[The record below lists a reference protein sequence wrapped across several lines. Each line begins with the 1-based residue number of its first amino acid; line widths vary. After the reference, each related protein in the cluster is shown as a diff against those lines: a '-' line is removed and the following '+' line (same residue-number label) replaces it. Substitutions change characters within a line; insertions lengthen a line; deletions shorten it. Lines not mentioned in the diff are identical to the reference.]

1 MNIRIDQLVRS
12 LLQKDSLEHCSL
24 PELQQF
30 AGRNPYLG
38 AAQLLLAKKMQAER
52 VDGFEDQLQKTM
64 LYFHNPAW
72 VEHILYDTGDAEL
85 IKAKKESASIEITE
99 VATSEVVADQG
110 LTDTTLPTEPE
121 TISPEE
127 TTAVTVDAIE
137 TVQTETAPEPVIEEV
152 VAFSEPTPEIIVP
165 ENPEP
170 AETQEVVA
178 VTATAIPETA
188 VINPER
194 DPLLENPAF
203 QTIANDQSGS
213 DLLFEPYHTVDYFAS
228 QGIKFREDEKP
239 KDKFGQ
245 QLKSFTEWLK
255 TLKKG
260 PATDVNRQ
268 NEPATEDKVVKLAE
282 NSIREEDVYTEAMAE
297 VWEKQGNSAKAID
310 IYHKLSLLEP
320 AKSTYFAAKIEDLK
334 KLN

>member
-12 LLQKDSLEHCSL
+12 LLQKDSLEQCSL

-52 VDGFEDQLQKTM
+52 ADGFEDQLQKTL
-64 LYFHNPAW
+64 LYFHNPVW
-72 VEHILYDTGDAEL
+72 VEHLLYDTGDSEL
-85 IKAKKESASIEITE
+85 IKVKKENAAKEITTAVSTE
-99 VATSEVVADQG
+99 TVPEQIPVH
-110 LTDTTLPTEPE
+110 TDIVTELV
-121 TISPEE
+121 PEE
-127 TTAVTVDAIE
+127 TMAATSDTDESILNESKSEAVVEDIPAITEPIPVTA
-137 TVQTETAPEPVIEEV
+137 
-152 VAFSEPTPEIIVP
+152 TPQK
-165 ENPEP
+165 PEP
-170 AETQEVVA
+170 AGMQEVA
-178 VTATAIPETA
+178 A
-188 VINPER
+188 VIDTVSPELPVINTER
-194 DPLLENPAF
+194 DPLMENPAF
-203 QTIANDQSGS
+203 QTMANDQSGS

-228 QGIKFREDEKP
+228 QGIKFKEDEKP

-260 PATDVNRQ
+260 PATDVNRPT
-268 NEPATEDKVVKLAE
+268 EPATEDKVVKMAE
-282 NSIREEDVYTEAMAE
+282 NSIRDEEVYTEAMAE

-310 IYHKLSLLEP
+310 IYQKLSLLEP

>member
-12 LLQKDSLEHCSL
+12 LLQKDSLEQCSL

-52 VDGFEDQLQKTM
+52 ADGFEDQLQKTL
-64 LYFHNPAW
+64 LYFHNPVW
-72 VEHILYDTGDAEL
+72 VEHLLYDTGDSEL
-85 IKAKKESASIEITE
+85 IKVKKENAAKEITTAVSTETVPEQIPVHTDIVTELVPEETMAAISDTDESILNESKSEAVVEDIPEITE
-99 VATSEVVADQG
+99 SIPV
-110 LTDTTLPTEPE
+110 
-121 TISPEE
+121 
-127 TTAVTVDAIE
+127 TAIP
-137 TVQTETAPEPVIEEV
+137 QK
-152 VAFSEPTPEIIVP
+152 
-165 ENPEP
+165 PEP
-170 AETQEVVA
+170 AEMHVVA
-178 VTATAIPETA
+178 AVTETA
-188 VINPER
+188 SPELPVINTER
-194 DPLLENPAF
+194 DPLMENPAF
-203 QTIANDQSGS
+203 QTMANDQSGS

-228 QGIKFREDEKP
+228 QGIKFKEDEKP

-260 PATDVNRQ
+260 PATDVNRPT
-268 NEPATEDKVVKLAE
+268 EPATEDKVVKLAE
-282 NSIREEDVYTEAMAE
+282 NSIRDEEVYTEAMAE

-310 IYHKLSLLEP
+310 IYQKLSLLEP

>member
-30 AGRNPYLG
+30 AGKNPYLG
-38 AAQLLLAKKMQAER
+38 AAQLLLAKKMQAEKLE
-52 VDGFEDQLQKTM
+52 GFEDQLQKTL
-64 LYFHNPAW
+64 LYFHNPAS
-72 VEHILYDTGDAEL
+72 VEHLLYDTGQAEL
-85 IKAKKESASIEITE
+85 IKHKKEALAKEAPES
-99 VATSEVVADQG
+99 V
-110 LTDTTLPTEPE
+110 PTETVIEHWPE
-121 TISPEE
+121 DDSMQVEPVIAAPVETMPEE
-127 TTAVTVDAIE
+127 AVAIE
-137 TVQTETAPEPVIEEV
+137 TVQPEINREPVDE
-152 VAFSEPTPEIIVP
+152 AVP
-165 ENPEP
+165 AIPDTIPFTIDAENPDP
-170 AETQEVVA
+170 ALSPA
-178 VTATAIPETA
+178 VEAEN
-188 VINPER
+188 VILNIEKPVTTER

-203 QTIANDQSGS
+203 QTAANDQGGQ

-228 QGIKFREDEKP
+228 QGIKFKEDEKP

-255 TLKKG
+255 TIKKA
-260 PATDVNRQ
+260 PSTDINRQ

-282 NSIREEDVYTEAMAE
+282 NSIREENVYTEAMAE
-297 VWEKQGNSAKAID
+297 VWEKQGNSVKAID

-320 AKSTYFAAKIEDLK
+320 AKSTYFAAKIEELK

>member
-1 MNIRIDQLVRS
+1 MNIRIDQLVRT
-12 LLQKDSLEHCSL
+12 LLQKDSLEQCSL

-52 VDGFEDQLQKTM
+52 VDGFEDQLQKTL
-64 LYFHNPAW
+64 LYFHNPVW
-72 VEHILYDTGDAEL
+72 VEHLLYDTGDAEL
-85 IKAKKESASIEITE
+85 IKVKKENAAKEITTAVSTE
-99 VATSEVVADQG
+99 TVPEQIPVHTEIVTELVPEETMVATSETDELILNESKSEAVVED
-110 LTDTTLPTEPE
+110 
-121 TISPEE
+121 I
-127 TTAVTVDAIE
+127 
-137 TVQTETAPEPVIEEV
+137 
-152 VAFSEPTPEIIVP
+152 PEITESIPVTAIP
-165 ENPEP
+165 QKPEP
-170 AETQEVVA
+170 AEMHVVA
-178 VTATAIPETA
+178 AVTETA
-188 VINPER
+188 GPELPVINTER
-194 DPLLENPAF
+194 DPLMENPAF
-203 QTIANDQSGS
+203 QTMVNDQSGS

-228 QGIKFREDEKP
+228 QGIKFKEDEKP

-260 PATDVNRQ
+260 PATDVIRP

-282 NSIREEDVYTEAMAE
+282 NSIRDEEVYTEAMAE

-310 IYHKLSLLEP
+310 IYQKLSLLEP

>member
-38 AAQLLLAKKMQAER
+38 AAQLLLAKKMQTER
-52 VDGFEDQLQKTM
+52 VDGFEDQMQKTL

-72 VEHILYDTGDAEL
+72 VEHLLYETGDAEL
-85 IKAKKESASIEITE
+85 IKAKKENAAKEITE
-99 VATSEVVADQG
+99 GTATEVLSDQE
-110 LTDTTLPTEPE
+110 LTATTIQTEPLTIIPGEIISAE
-121 TISPEE
+121 TD
-127 TTAVTVDAIE
+127 VIE
-137 TVQTETAPEPVIEEV
+137 TVESETAPESVME
-152 VAFSEPTPEIIVP
+152 AALALSEPTPQIIIP

-170 AETQEVVA
+170 AATQEVVA
-178 VTATAIPETA
+178 VTATATPELN

-203 QTIANDQSGS
+203 QTMANDQAGS

-255 TLKKG
+255 TIKKG

-297 VWEKQGNSAKAID
+297 VWEKQGNSTKAID